1 MCSTSG
7 GAISEIADAI
17 EQVAAQAREEMPDQ
31 DLTTRVADIWLMV
44 TALDPDLARRQRK
57 YDGTAE

>member
-17 EQVAAQAREEMPDQ
+17 DQVAAQAREETPDQ

-44 TALDPDLARRQRK
+44 TALDPDLARRRRK
-57 YDGTAE
+57 YDGSAE